1 MLEAIP
7 WSVDGSQMKKRRSGA
22 LRGLAQVGTRKKP
35 HGSTFGDVLESL
47 GDRSFG
53 WALMLVGFMNMLPL
67 PPGTNLVLGLP
78 ILFIASQMAMGR
90 KTLWLPGF
98 ITNRFI
104 ARERW
109 RAGALS
115 ALPLARPLARLTK
128 VRYLRVFQGKAE
140 RPLGLLLLVTGVV
153 LCLPIPLTGW
163 LPAIS
168 CFVTGLGLVEHD
180 GAIVGLGMAIAIT
193 AIAIG
198 IAMAAAIYFGLS
210 YAAQ

>member
-7 WSVDGSQMKKRRSGA
+7 QSVDGSQMKKRRSGA

-53 WALMLVGFMNMLPL
+53 WGLMLVGFMNMLPL
-67 PPGTNLVLGLP
+67 PPGTNMILGLP
-78 ILFIASQMAMGR
+78 ILFISVQMAVGR

-104 ARERW
+104 AREKW

-115 ALPLARPLARLTK
+115 ALPIARPLARLTR

-140 RPLGLLLLVTGVV
+140 RPLGLLLLVTGIV

-180 GAIVGLGMAIAIT
+180 GAIVGLGATIALGAIAV
-193 AIAIG
+193 AV
-198 IAMAAAIYFGLS
+198 AMAFTIYFGLS

>member
-1 MLEAIP
+1 MA
-7 WSVDGSQMKKRRSGA
+7 DGSQMKKRRSGA

-35 HGSTFGDVLESL
+35 NGSTFGDVLESL

-53 WALMLVGFMNMLPL
+53 WGLMLVGFMNMLPL
-67 PPGTNLVLGLP
+67 PPGTNMVLGLP
-78 ILFIASQMAMGR
+78 ILFIATQMAIGR

-98 ITNRFI
+98 VTNRFI

-115 ALPLARPLARLTK
+115 ALPIARPLARLTRI
-128 VRYLRVFQGKAE
+128 RYLRVFQGKAE
-140 RPLGLLLLVTGVV
+140 RPLGVLLLVTGVV

-168 CFVTGLGLVEHD
+168 CFVIGLGLVEHD
-180 GAIVGLGMAIAIT
+180 GAIVGLGMTIAIA
-193 AIAIG
+193 AIAVAV
-198 IAMAAAIYFGLS
+198 AMVFAIYFGLA
-210 YAAQ
+210 YAAR

>member
-7 WSVDGSQMKKRRSGA
+7 KLADGSQMKKRRSGA

-53 WALMLVGFMNMLPL
+53 WGLMLVGFMNMLPL
-67 PPGTNLVLGLP
+67 PPGTNMVLGLP
-78 ILFIASQMAMGR
+78 ILFIAAQMIIGR

-104 ARERW
+104 AREKW

-115 ALPLARPLARLTK
+115 ALPFARPLARLTR
-128 VRYLRVFQGKAE
+128 VRYLRVFHGKAE

-168 CFVTGLGLVEHD
+168 CFVIGIGLVEHD
-180 GAIVGLGMAIAIT
+180 GAIVGLGMTISIAAIAV
-193 AIAIG
+193 AV
-198 IAMAAAIYFGLS
+198 AMAFTIYFGLA
-210 YAAQ
+210 YAVR

>member
-7 WSVDGSQMKKRRSGA
+7 WSLDGRQMKKRRSGA

-35 HGSTFGDVLESL
+35 HGSSFGDVLESL

-53 WALMLVGFMNMLPL
+53 WGLMLVGFMNMLPL
-67 PPGTNLVLGLP
+67 PPGTNMVLGFP
-78 ILFIASQMAMGR
+78 ILFIAFQMTIGR

-115 ALPLARPLARLTK
+115 ALPIARPLARLTK
-128 VRYLRVFQGKAE
+128 VRYLRLFQGKAE
-140 RPLGLLLLVTGVV
+140 GPLGALLLVTGIV

-168 CFVTGLGLVEHD
+168 CFVTGLGLIEHD
-180 GAIVGLGMAIAIT
+180 GAIVGLGIVIALGAIAI
-193 AIAIG
+193 AV
-198 IAMAAAIYFGLS
+198 AMAFTIYFGLG
-210 YAAQ
+210 YAVQ